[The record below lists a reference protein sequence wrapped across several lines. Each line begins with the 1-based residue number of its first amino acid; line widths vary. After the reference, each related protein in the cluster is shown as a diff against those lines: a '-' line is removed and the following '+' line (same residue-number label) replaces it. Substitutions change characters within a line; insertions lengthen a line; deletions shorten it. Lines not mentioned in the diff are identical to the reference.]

1 MKIGFIGLG
10 AMGRPMAANLQRPRG
25 AGARHAARGRILP
38 LEGLAGGSGAGCEV
52 LFTSLPGP
60 AEVEAVGGGEILAD
74 RKPAW
79 FDLSTNSPT
88 VVRRLHADLA
98 KNGIHFLDAPVSGG
112 PKGAQSGKLA
122 IWVGGDEAVFRRF
135 ESVLRAIGDQPYY
148 VGPIGAG
155 TVAKLAHNAASFTIQ
170 AALAEVFTLGVKA
183 GVEPLALFRALRQGA
198 TGRKRTF
205 DRLAEHFLPG
215 VYDPPAFTVRLA
227 HKDMKLALELAA
239 EQGADEGG
247 KGGARR
253 ARRGHAARLGRARLP
268 GSDDAT
274 GGARGSQRARAARA
288 ARGGARLK
296 AASRCSRPR
305 SASPLPTSCCAPS
318 AMRRSARGSRNAC
331 SPERHDLQA
340 DALDVVVL
348 RFQAPGRGAQ
358 ARCAAT

>member
-10 AMGRPMAANLQRPRG
+10 AMGRPMATNLQR
-25 AGARHAARGRILP
+25 AGHTVQAHDMRRVEGSFLGKESPAAAAR
-38 LEGLAGGSGAGCEV
+38 GCEV

-60 AEVEAVGGGEILAD
+60 VEVEAVAVAVKSSLSENA
-74 RKPAW
+74 AW
-79 FDLSTNSPT
+79 FDLSTNSPA
-88 VVRRLHADLA
+88 VVRRLHAELA
-98 KNGIHFLDAPVSGG
+98 EKKIQFLDAPVSGG

-122 IWVGGDEAVFRRF
+122 VWVGGDEATFRRF

-239 EQGADEGG
+239 EQNVPMRVGKVALDE
-247 KGGARR
+247 
-253 ARRGHAARLGRARLP
+253 L
-268 GSDDAT
+268 DE
-274 GGARGSQRARAARA
+274 
-288 ARGGARLK
+288 
-296 AASRCSRPR
+296 
-305 SASPLPTSCCAPS
+305 
-318 AMRRSARGSRNAC
+318 AMRRGWS
-331 SPERHDLQA
+331 ERDCRVAMTLQEERAGVSVRVPRERLEDLP
-340 DALDVVVL
+340 D
-348 RFQAPGRGAQ
+348 
-358 ARCAAT
+358 